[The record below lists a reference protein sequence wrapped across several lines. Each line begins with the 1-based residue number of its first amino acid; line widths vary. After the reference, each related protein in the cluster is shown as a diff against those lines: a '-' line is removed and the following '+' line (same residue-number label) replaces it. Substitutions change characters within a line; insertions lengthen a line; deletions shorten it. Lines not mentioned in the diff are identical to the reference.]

1 MYKILFFYYRDCS
14 LFKVTTNVIE
24 SSKWVVFTSDIGG
37 YSNPLAMDYVLL
49 RDWEVSCILLATALK
64 TIDLRLLLLKNNARC
79 CIVRWRRISSCNVQ
93 TNSHHDKKTCSN
105 MTSRQHFLPQ
115 FESMFCPNSR
125 PH

>member
-64 TIDLRLLLLKNNARC
+64 TKDLRLLSEKKQCTLLYSKVAKNF
-79 CIVRWRRISSCNVQ
+79 
-93 TNSHHDKKTCSN
+93 
-105 MTSRQHFLPQ
+105 FL
-115 FESMFCPNSR
+115 
-125 PH
+125 